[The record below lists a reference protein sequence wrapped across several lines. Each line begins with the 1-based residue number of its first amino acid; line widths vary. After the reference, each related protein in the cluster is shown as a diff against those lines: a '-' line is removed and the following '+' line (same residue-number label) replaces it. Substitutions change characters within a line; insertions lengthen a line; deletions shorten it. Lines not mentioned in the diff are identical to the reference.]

1 MRMHSYESPFSK
13 GGFRGIFQVSN
24 AYAFIRIPPSPHF
37 FRGDVNNYMLPLV
50 TINPYAFMMSEENR
64 IKVTEK
70 IIWFSLCGFA
80 FFSPWS
86 IAGAQTAITIGLLAW
101 LAKIFFSGRVS
112 FVRTPLNLPIF
123 LYVVTLVISVIFSPF
138 KLHSFLVLKEEW
150 LLLVFFL
157 IVNNI
162 EEEVKVKKLLTIL
175 ISVSTLVGLYA
186 IWQHYSGMDLYRNRL
201 LEPRGGVFISLGL
214 FDHHLTFGGYYM
226 LVFLL
231 ASVFLLNAKRAGVF
245 RILDFSAPIVL
256 GFSLIFSYARSAWL
270 GGVMGILA
278 FGFLK
283 GGKFI
288 LFLILGVLVLCLLIY
303 VIEPTSWDR
312 IKEID
317 FSKNKPESTRIR
329 LWQTSINMIKDKPIW
344 GIGLGGWGILFD
356 KYKVDGVYDTTC
368 HPHNDFLNVAV
379 NSGLLGLLAYLSIWA
394 VFLYST
400 IRAVVK
406 NRKNSFGHAV
416 QMGGIVAIVA
426 FLFASLFQCYYTD
439 AEVNMLIMFIL
450 GLTTVVNLKIKEEKP

>member
-1 MRMHSYESPFSK
+1 MSK
-13 GGFRGIFQVSN
+13 
-24 AYAFIRIPPSPHF
+24 
-37 FRGDVNNYMLPLV
+37 
-50 TINPYAFMMSEENR
+50 EKW
-64 IKVTEK
+64 IKAAEK
-70 IIWFSLCGFA
+70 SVWFSLCGFA

-86 IAGAQTAITIGLLAW
+86 VAGAQTAITVGLLAW
-101 LAKIFFSGRVS
+101 LAKMLFSGRVS

-123 LYVVTLVISVIFSPF
+123 LYVITLAISVIFSPF
-138 KLHSFLVLKEEW
+138 KAHSFLAFKEEW
-150 LLLVFFL
+150 LLLIFFL
-157 IVNNI
+157 IVNNVK
-162 EEEVKVKKLLTIL
+162 EEAKVEKLLTIFIS
-175 ISVSTLVGLYA
+175 ISVLVGLYA
-186 IWQHYSGMDLYRNRL
+186 ICQHYFGVDLYRNRL

-214 FDHHLTFGGYYM
+214 FGHHLTFGGYYM

-231 ASVFLLNAKRAGVF
+231 ASVILLNAKRAGVF
-245 RILDFSAPIVL
+245 RILDFLAPIVL
-256 GFSLIFSYARSAWL
+256 GFSLVFSYARSAWL
-270 GGVMGILA
+270 GGVMGILT

-288 LFLILGVLVLCLLIY
+288 LFLVLGVFVLCLLIY

-344 GIGLGGWGILFD
+344 GIGLGNFGKLFNC
-356 KYKVDGVYDTTC
+356 YKVEGIYDTTC

-379 NSGLLGLLAYLSIWA
+379 NSGLLGLLAYLSVWA
-394 VFLYST
+394 IFLYST
-400 IRAVVK
+400 IKVTIK
-406 NRKNSFGHAV
+406 NRKTGFGNSV

-450 GLTTVVNLKIKEEKP
+450 GLTTVVNLKAKEEKP

>member
-1 MRMHSYESPFSK
+1 MAKE
-13 GGFRGIFQVSN
+13 N
-24 AYAFIRIPPSPHF
+24 A
-37 FRGDVNNYMLPLV
+37 
-50 TINPYAFMMSEENR
+50 
-64 IKVTEK
+64 IKVAEK
-70 IIWFSLCGFA
+70 SVWFSLCGFA

-101 LAKIFFSGRVS
+101 LAKIFFSGRVG

-138 KLHSFLVLKEEW
+138 KAHSLLAFKEEW

-157 IVNNI
+157 VVNNI

-175 ISVSTLVGLYA
+175 IAVSTLVGFYA
-186 IWQHYSGMDLYRNRL
+186 IWQHYFGMDLYRNRL

-214 FDHHLTFGGYYM
+214 FGHHLTFGGYYM

-231 ASVFLLNAKRAGVF
+231 ASVFLLNAKRAGVY
-245 RILDFSAPIVL
+245 RIVDFSAPIVL

-270 GGVMGILA
+270 GGVMGILT

-288 LFLILGVLVLCLLIY
+288 LFLVLGVFVLCLLIY

-344 GIGLGGWGILFD
+344 GIGLGNFGKLFNR
-356 KYKVDGVYDTTC
+356 YKVEGIYDTTC

-379 NSGLLGLLAYLSIWA
+379 NSGLLGLLAYLSMWA
-394 VFLYST
+394 IFLYST
-400 IRAVVK
+400 IKVTIK
-406 NRKNSFGHAV
+406 NRKTGFGNSV

-450 GLTTVVNLKIKEEKP
+450 GLTTVVNLKAEEEKP